1 MRALLVWLA
10 ITGIAYAQPPG
21 DVAPTQPG
29 QPIGP
34 MPGVTAAPPSA
45 PKPPSVMDRP
55 FSVELNFGWIG
66 LSIDD
71 DTQNDAGQ
79 MGLDPVTFGM
89 AELAGR
95 YRFMPN
101 VEVGVTLV
109 GGGAMKGD
117 ASMGGLYIDGR
128 YRFLAERSWNPYA
141 YLSLGIV
148 SVARDEGAMDD
159 EDAGRGSL
167 RLGAGLEKRFPR
179 FGVHADLRFVAIGE
193 NKDWDRVGTN
203 TDALLAKGS
212 LSGVSLTFGGT
223 VYF

>member
-1 MRALLVWLA
+1 MRALLLLFA
-10 ITGIAYAQPPG
+10 IAGTAYAQPPG
-21 DVAPTQPG
+21 QVAPMQPG

-34 MPGVTAAPPSA
+34 TPGVTAAPTA
-45 PKPPSVMDRP
+45 PKPPSVIDRP
-55 FSVELNFGWIG
+55 WSVELNFGWIG

-71 DTQNDAGQ
+71 ETQDSASQEGI
-79 MGLDPVTFGM
+79 DPVTFGM

-95 YRFMPN
+95 YRFTPN
-101 VEVGVTLV
+101 LELGLTLI

-148 SVARDEGAMDD
+148 SVARDEGAMKD

-167 RLGAGLEKRFPR
+167 RAGIGLEKRFPR
-179 FGVHADLRFVAIGE
+179 FGVHADLRFVAIGK
-193 NKDWDRVGTN
+193 NKDWNRVGT
-203 TDALLAKGS
+203 DIEALLAAGS
-212 LSGVSLTFGGT
+212 LSGGSLIFGGT